1 MFGQGLNFGGIG
13 NSGINVDFLVV
24 AGGGGGGGYSGGG
37 GGAGEIKSTTT
48 YGGSETP
55 LNASLGTAYTVE
67 VGAGGSGISGTY
79 GNLSGNNGA
88 NSKFGI
94 VGSEINS
101 IAGGGGGSTGATSPY
116 YNGQN
121 GGSGGGGGFIGT
133 GGNGS
138 GGIAT
143 GTGEGNNG
151 GVSFYS
157 ASGNPSSGGGGGG
170 AGSSGFAGTSGA
182 GGNGGSGLSNSIT
195 GLSVTYAGGGG
206 AGVNVTGTGGSGGSS
221 IGGNGAVGNGGI
233 GGNGTDNTGSG
244 GGGAGGGNGTGFS
257 GNGGSGI
264 VILRYPTSDVSS
276 YAVTGTLDTVA
287 DTAYPVANTAYY
299 KLNGDALD
307 SSGNGYNGTFT
318 GPAYATG
325 RFGNAA
331 SFGGSN
337 YITLTGFTSTT
348 TFSYSFWVNPTN
360 ATSSGFKGIIGNQ
373 TSGGQLFT
381 DAGALKIYAN
391 TTKTFSGSP
400 TLADN
405 VWSHVALSVSNGT
418 GTIYVNG
425 INKGTTSNLSLPST
439 SYIATASTQVGI
451 IEYNYTGKIDQV
463 RIFNSALTAGN
474 VTSLYN
480 ESTVVESTDGT
491 DSILQFIGGSGDIT
505 FS

>member
-24 AGGGGGGGYSGGG
+24 AGGGSGGSQYGGG
-37 GGAGEIKSTTT
+37 GGAGGLKTTTT
-48 YGGSETP
+48 YGGSE
-55 LNASLGTAYTVE
+55 ASLSLLKSTPYNVTVGE
-67 VGAGGSGISGTY
+67 GGVGVLFSATS
-79 GNLSGNNGA
+79 NNGQDSLFDSIT
-88 NSKFGI
+88 SK
-94 VGSEINS
+94 
-101 IAGGGGGSTGATSPY
+101 GGGYGGKFLGGSTPSTGG
-116 YNGQN
+116 NI
-121 GGSGGGGGFIGT
+121 GGSGGGGGMGLSAGVST
-133 GGNGS
+133 A

-143 GTGEGNNG
+143 PTGQGSDG
-151 GVSFYS
+151 GDGYRGS
-157 ASGNPSSGGGGGG
+157 SGGDYLGGGGGG
-170 AGSSGFAGTSGA
+170 SSAPGQDGNAGAVSTGGFGGAGSSV
-182 GGNGGSGLSNSIT
+182 SIT
-195 GLSVTYAGGGG
+195 GTTLSYAGGGG
-206 AGVNVTGTGGSGGSS
+206 GSGSTTGG
-221 IGGNGAVGNGGI
+221 A
-233 GGNGTDNTGSG
+233 
-244 GGGAGGGNGTGFS
+244 GGAGGGGIGSGNSYNGATINGTINTGGGGGGMLPYS
-257 GNGGSGI
+257 GELSGSGGSGI
-264 VILRYPTSDVSS
+264 VILRYPTAKFSS
-276 YAVTGTLDTVA
+276 YAVTGTLDTTA
-287 DTAYPVANTAYY
+287 NTAYPIGNTAYY
-299 KLNGDALD
+299 KLNGNAND

-318 GPAYATG
+318 SPAYATG

-360 ATSSGFKGIIGNQ
+360 ATSSGFKGLIGNQ

-391 TTKTFSGSP
+391 TTRTFSGSP

-425 INKGTTSNLSLPST
+425 TNKGTASSLSLPST
-439 SYIATASTQVGI
+439 SYIATASTQVGNI
-451 IEYNYTGKIDQV
+451 QYNYTGKIDQV

-474 VTSLYN
+474 VKSLYN
-480 ESTVVESTDGT
+480 ESTVLESTDGT